1 MTAEERRHIVQ
12 MVASGKITADQAAAL
27 MRELDAA
34 PERGTRLEKKVSR
47 GEPPSGIER
56 LRGKARALAAI
67 PLWTGV
73 TLVVVAALGMFY
85 VQQNAGYTLWF
96 FCLWVP
102 LFAGVGLM
110 MLGSTTTRW
119 LYLNVDRSRRKDG
132 QRGTRF
138 ALPVPLGMAGWFLS
152 TFGKYIKG
160 LKQTA
165 VDEVI
170 QALAKLRGVNEPVIV
185 DVDEEDG
192 EHVQIY
198 LG

>member
-132 QRGTRF
+132 PRRKRF

-185 DVDEEDG
+185 DVDDEDG